1 MANQPFRVNSISLP
15 IVGANYLDTAGPN
28 LIPLPQLIADVKAA
42 GANDAKLIVTAGV
55 AGAAPPRGAKKRQ
68 MAKTNTP

>member
-28 LIPLPQLIADVKAA
+28 LIPLPQLRHAEELQLEPVFGRRAVRKADRLLQGCRA
-42 GANDAKLIVTAGV
+42 
-55 AGAAPPRGAKKRQ
+55 
-68 MAKTNTP
+68 